1 MHIKINSTLS
11 LTFRKFKTQ
20 LKNNNEAFGGRWR
33 WDVKCMGWE
42 LGIETGT
49 CKCMYHVEL

>member
-49 CKCMYHVEL
+49 CMIVYN